1 MESLAILPVHNFR
14 AVCDSRVVLL
24 PGEQR
29 WALPLR
35 VRPLSTNKRLCRNSF
50 AGTQGI
56 VSRALRRALCR
67 SIPLSLS
74 LSLATASF
82 MVPRLTGPF
91 GPRGDQFGQL
101 WVPTPVNKACR
112 WCWTLNLARRSSKGD
127 PCSEASSDH
136 FLITAISARQASPC
150 ASLLPVCS
158 AVPAQGGDN
167 LVAKVILLCI

>member
-67 SIPLSLS
+67 SISLS
-74 LSLATASF
+74 LSRHSELYGPEAD
-82 MVPRLTGPF
+82 GPF
-91 GPRGDQFGQL
+91 WPRGDQFGQL

-112 WCWTLNLARRSSKGD
+112 WCWTLNLARRSSKAG